1 VPDVSFSGLVIVSAV
16 AFLAPLVLGLLP
28 RVRLPAVVL
37 EIILGIVI
45 GPSAL
50 GWVHMDLPIR
60 ILAVVGLGFLLF
72 LAGLE
77 VELERLRGRL
87 LRLPLVGFFISL
99 AVAAAVGYGLDLA
112 GLIHAPL
119 LVGIALVAT
128 SLGLVV
134 PVLKDAGQSASDFGQ
149 LVIAGATIAD
159 FGAVILLTL
168 FFSGES
174 SGTGTKLLLLGVF
187 VALIAV
193 AALSVAG
200 ASRSMRI
207 SAVLVRLQDT
217 TAQIRVRGAVLLL
230 IAFVALA
237 ARFGLETILGAFLAG
252 VVLGLIDRDT
262 MMTHPHFRMKLE
274 GIGYGFLV
282 PIFFVSSG
290 IQFDLKA
297 LFASA
302 SSLALVP
309 LFLAALLLV
318 RGVPALVY
326 RPVVGA
332 RPTGAAALLQATSL
346 PFIVTAAS
354 IGSSLGQ
361 ISRATAAALIAAG
374 LLSVLL
380 FPTVAL
386 GLIRTS
392 TAQNQQHDGRVRDA
406 REGMHQT
413 PL

>member
-28 RVRLPAVVL
+28 RVRVPAVVL
-37 EIILGIVI
+37 EIVLGIVI
-45 GPSAL
+45 GPSVL

-77 VELERLRGRL
+77 VELERLRGPL
-87 LRLPLVGFFISL
+87 LRLPLVGFLISL
-99 AVAAAVGYGLDLA
+99 AAAAAVGYGLDLA
-112 GLIHAPL
+112 GLIRAPL

-134 PVLKDAGQSASDFGQ
+134 PVLKDARQSGSDFGQ

-187 VALIAV
+187 VALIAS
-193 AALSVAG
+193 AAISVAG
-200 ASRSMRI
+200 ASRSRRI
-207 SAVLVRLQDT
+207 SSALVRLQDT

-252 VVLGLIDRDT
+252 VVLGLIDRDP

-282 PIFFVSSG
+282 PIFFISSG

-297 LFASA
+297 LFESA

-309 LFLAALLLV
+309 LFLLALLVV
-318 RGVPALVY
+318 RGIPALVY
-326 RPVVGA
+326 RPVVGT
-332 RPTGAAALLQATSL
+332 RPTAAAALLQATSL

-354 IGSSLGQ
+354 IGVSLGQ
-361 ISRATAAALIAAG
+361 LSKATAAALIAAG
-374 LLSVLL
+374 LLSVLV

-386 GLIRTS
+386 GLIRSSS
-392 TAQNQQHDGRVRDA
+392 TRNARHDSPVQDA
-406 REGMHQT
+406 KEDMDRT
-413 PL
+413 RL